1 MKKRYFYACALSIVL
16 FIITFVL
23 FDFPIYISSPLAI
36 ITYVAGIFIFKE
48 KDIRNYNPNDIMH
61 YAYLISK
68 IDNYINIVKDET
80 VDKNIKDISRK
91 SEKILAMLEQKPAKV
106 TQVYEAFDFYL
117 PFAVEMIE
125 HYISLEGEEKLSPKD
140 KKYMDEINDKLDYL
154 EAAIDKLLENMNY
167 TKTLDINASIEVL
180 KKETGGKKHK
190 EEDSGKESDKD
201 A

>member
-1 MKKRYFYACALSIVL
+1 
-16 FIITFVL
+16 
-23 FDFPIYISSPLAI
+23 
-36 ITYVAGIFIFKE
+36 
-48 KDIRNYNPNDIMH
+48 MH

-68 IDNYINIVKDET
+68 IDNYINIVKDKT
-80 VDKNIKDISRK
+80 VDKNIKDISKK
-91 SEKILAMLEQKPAKV
+91 SEKILSMLEQKPAKV

-125 HYISLEGEEKLSPKD
+125 HYISLEGEEKLTPKD
-140 KKYMDEINDKLDYL
+140 KKYMEEINDKLDYL

-180 KKETGGKKHK
+180 KRETGNRKPVV
-190 EEDSGKESDKD
+190 EDSGKDSDED